1 MAVPKKMLPLCI
13 LEILRTHTDVEH
25 TLDQK
30 DILDLLR
37 VEYDLE
43 VERKAIRRNIEELIE
58 MNYPIRYE
66 ETEREG
72 NTIWSDYW
80 IEKELSDA
88 ELRLIIDSLLF
99 SNHIP
104 HSQRQR
110 MVKKIEGLSSEYF
123 KSYVRHIATLPDA
136 GDSNKEIFYTIS
148 VLDEAIEKKRKVSFK
163 YLDMGTDKK
172 MHAKPDEDGKAK
184 IYTVSPYQMAAKE
197 GKYYLI
203 CNYDK
208 YDNISNYRI
217 DRISQ
222 IQLLEDKKIRPFKE
236 LKNANGQDLNLGE
249 YMREHIYMYSGGE
262 THVRFRI
269 VRKMV
274 TDIVDIFGKD
284 VRFEDETDEYVTVS
298 VNVNEQAMILF
309 AQSYAPDVVILEPQR
324 MVDEMKAWIKKV
336 GKLYKG

>member
-13 LEILRTHTDVEH
+13 LEILKKHTDEDH

-30 DILDLLR
+30 DILELLR
-37 VEYDLE
+37 VEYDME

-58 MNYPIRYE
+58 MGYLIRYD

-72 NTIWSDYW
+72 NTIWSNYW
-80 IEKELSDA
+80 LEKELSDA
-88 ELRLIIDSLLF
+88 ELRLLIDGLLF

-104 HSQRQR
+104 HNQRQK
-110 MVKKIEGLSSEYF
+110 MVKKIENLSSEYF
-123 KSYVRHIATLPDA
+123 KSYVKHIATLPDA

-148 VLDEAIEKKRKVSFK
+148 VLDEAIEKKRKVAFN
-163 YLDMGTDKK
+163 YLDMDTDKK
-172 MHAKPDEDGKAK
+172 LYPKTEKSGKVRS
-184 IYTVSPYQMAAKE
+184 YVVSPYQMAAKE

-203 CNYDK
+203 CNRDHF
-208 YDNISNYRI
+208 DAISNYRI
-217 DRISQ
+217 DRIARVQ
-222 IQLLEDKKIRPFKE
+222 ILNDKIRPFKE

-249 YMREHIYMYSGGE
+249 YMKEHIYMYSGGE
-262 THVRFRI
+262 THVRFRV
-269 VRKMV
+269 VRRMV

-284 VRFEDETDEYVTVS
+284 VRFEDETDDYVTVS

-324 MVDEMKAWIKKV
+324 MVDEMKDWIKKV
-336 GKLYKG
+336 GKLYK

>member
-13 LEILRTHTDVEH
+13 LEILKKHTDVDH

-30 DILDLLR
+30 DIIEILR

-58 MNYPIRYE
+58 MGYPIRYE

-80 IEKELSDA
+80 LEKTLSDA

-104 HSQRQR
+104 HSQRQKL
-110 MVKKIEGLSSEYF
+110 VKKIERLSSEHF

-172 MHAKPDEDGKAK
+172 MHAKTEKSGKVRT
-184 IYTVSPYQMAAKE
+184 YVVSPYQMAAKE

-203 CNYDK
+203 CNREHFDAV
-208 YDNISNYRI
+208 SNYRI

-222 IQLLEDKKIRPFKE
+222 IQLLEDEKIRPFKE

-262 THVRFRI
+262 THVRFR
-269 VRKMV
+269 VVKRMV

-309 AQSYAPDVVILEPQR
+309 AQSYSPDVVILEPQR
-324 MVDEMKAWIKKV
+324 MVDEMKDWIKKV
-336 GKLYKG
+336 GKLYK